1 MVLPAG
7 GAGAVRTRKGDT
19 FLGKSL
25 LNNIEG
31 RDSAR
36 LLEEGVS
43 WYLNAVRNGGYD
55 YVVAMTRRCPN
66 WMEAFLLQAPEFRGQ
81 FVNMITENALLMESE
96 KLADYYAETGRFM
109 KIALLDD
116 VLVHGRSLNEFLLF
130 WLELVAECLRRKE
143 SAFDYEA
150 LWREFCGN
158 LTIYVYFVNDAPVL
172 LKQEYQRGMHFQY
185 IGRESE
191 WRKFSW
197 DISEYIWKSEIANT
211 SYVIS
216 ASIPKGGT
224 SRLQEILNGWD
235 TVGEDVI
242 PYRGTQQR
250 LYIYRDLSAY
260 GVYATVRS
268 YVCGERRFYTPYV
281 FCGDL
286 SQEQAAALTGYL
298 KGVLERGGSA
308 GWEGTFALLE
318 RAAEFSRRR
327 NVYFQLLNLL
337 LGQLTLARFMAD
349 GGASLA
355 DFDLDTGKIAYNFGI
370 SREIKPILDA
380 LSTVQWPE
388 EALMGLPQA
397 LGLAPVEADASRKQV
412 PAVLVRSTVEEMIY
426 RQAVRHE
433 TYAKQL
439 EQAFAAGQEEEIKR
453 TGEIRFAGF
462 LTQIL
467 NALGVSAGNDE
478 TVRLIIAV
486 LTQMMDRGDVSL
498 KARAEEQK
506 DGQFCC
512 YSSIRNTEMSLA
524 IMPRKVS
531 GHFREFFRLAQF
543 FWRDNDF
550 PQRAEAYF
558 TMLFSMESG
567 DSGNLSPEAQEQ
579 IKSAVTFANIICE
592 NRKMVSSMMDW
603 REVFP

>member
-1 MVLPAG
+1 M
-7 GAGAVRTRKGDT
+7 K
-19 FLGKSL
+19 KSL

-36 LLEEGVS
+36 LLKEGVS
-43 WYLNAVRNGGYD
+43 WYLDAVGNGGYD
-55 YVVAMTRRCPN
+55 YIVAMTRRCPN
-66 WMEAFLLQAPEFRGQ
+66 WMEAFLLQTPEFRGQ
-81 FVNMITENALLMESE
+81 FANMITENALLMESE
-96 KLADYYAETGRFM
+96 KLADYYALTGRFR

-116 VLVHGRSLNEFLLF
+116 VLVHGRNLNEFLRF
-130 WLELVAECLRRKE
+130 WLDLVEECLRRKG
-143 SAFDYEA
+143 SVYDGGA

-197 DISEYIWKSEIANT
+197 DISEYIWQSEIANT

-216 ASIPKGGT
+216 ASAPAGGT
-224 SRLQEILNGWD
+224 SRVQEILNGWD
-235 TVGEDVI
+235 TVGEDAI
-242 PYRGTQQR
+242 PYRGTRQR
-250 LYIYRDLSAY
+250 LYIYRDLAAY

-268 YVCGERRFYTPYV
+268 YVCGDLRFYTPYV
-281 FCGDL
+281 FFGDL
-286 SQEQAAALTGYL
+286 DQERAEALAAYL
-298 KGVLERGGSA
+298 KGVLERTGSA
-308 GWEGTFALLE
+308 GWEGAFALLE

-337 LGQLTLARFMAD
+337 LGQMTLSRFAAD

-355 DFDLDTGKIAYNFGI
+355 NFDLDTGKIAYNFGI
-370 SREIKPILDA
+370 SQEIKPVLDA
-380 LSTVQWPE
+380 LCTVQWPE
-388 EALMGLPQA
+388 EALEGLPQA
-397 LGLAPVEADASRKQV
+397 LGLAPVEADASQKRV
-412 PAVLVRSTVEEMIY
+412 TAALVRNTVEEMIY

-439 EQAFAAGQEEEIKR
+439 EQSFAAGQEEEIKR
-453 TGEIRFAGF
+453 TGEIRFEGF
-462 LTQIL
+462 LAQIVKT
-467 NALGVSAGNDE
+467 LGVSAGNYE
-478 TVRLIIAV
+478 AVRLIIAV

-506 DGQFCC
+506 DGQFRY

-524 IMPRKVS
+524 IMPRKIS

-543 FWRDNDF
+543 FWRDDDF

-567 DSGNLSPEAQEQ
+567 DSRNLCPEAREQ
-579 IKSAVTFANIICE
+579 IKGAVTFAKIICE